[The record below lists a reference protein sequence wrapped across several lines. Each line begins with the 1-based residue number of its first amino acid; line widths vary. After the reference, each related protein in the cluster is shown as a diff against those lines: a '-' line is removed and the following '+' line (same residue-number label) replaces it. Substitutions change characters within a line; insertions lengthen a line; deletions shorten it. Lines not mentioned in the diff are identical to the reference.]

1 MAGNTNTK
9 LKIQAGVTT
18 IIGLVAIYL
27 VIVEPEDSDKLKWS
41 YGIIGL
47 ILGYWLK

>member
-1 MAGNTNTK
+1 MTANTRLK
-9 LKIQAGVTT
+9 IKIQAGVTT
-18 IIGLVAIYL
+18 VIGLVAIYL
-27 VIVEPEDSDKLKWS
+27 IITEPANSDKLKWS